1 MSKKI
6 ATFKDLDTL
15 ASLGTGT
22 SAGYISG
29 AENEQCVTKG
39 NFDIVSTETIAA
51 KGNGLM
57 FVDGSESSKYE
68 SNRLILLD
76 DVQYISEITAVLVS
90 APNIPAKGG
99 SSYATWKLS
108 QSYKVNG
115 DASPSVIE
123 WQVTGSVVEAS
134 SKGTDISAVTN
145 VANST
150 ATVTKNGKSISLS
163 QMIKQDLNKIVSNG
177 NWTTPTVTVNPTSF
191 AAAGGTATI
200 TISGDSTR
208 ENTWSSGSKTID
220 TASISSASATLGTV
234 SNDYKKLTIGV
245 NTTGLNRTGN
255 VCIDWSFESDDK
267 VVKSVE
273 SNSYSQDAQTSSTL
287 TLTGVEKI
295 YDGDTYYVSATA
307 SVAGTIYYG
316 TSSGAKTYSAYV
328 NTNGGTVNLTS
339 LGRKDAG
346 TTKVYAYLDPDSDN
360 YSNSTSVN
368 KTVKINKAEP
378 SLTLTGSIETYDG
391 ITAATVTG
399 KASVAGTIYYGT
411 TSSSKDMSSYQ
422 SVEADKTYT
431 LISRTTAGTTTV
443 YAYFIPN
450 DTTNYESLG
459 SSTASYTSAS
469 AKLKQASDASIT
481 ITTSDTTYNGT
492 AQTVVKCDE
501 THGVTKWQLGYATS
515 ESATLTNG
523 VTWIDEKKD
532 LSLTN
537 AGTYYI
543 WRKWTADENHSN
555 TNSGTKID
563 ATVTIYKKPV
573 IVIADSETQTYNGK
587 SLSKSTFTYTALV
600 TGHVITCSVAGS
612 ITDVGSVYNVP
623 SGAKIYTNSDKTT
636 EVTSN
641 YNISYVKG
649 SLSVTARPVTYKAD
663 NQSKTYDGSALSA
676 SNTATETAGDGLV
689 SGHTATFTCTG
700 SITDKGSTT
709 KTLSSVT
716 IKSGSTDVTSN
727 YSITKNNGLL
737 TISARGTT
745 VTAGSKSKTYDGSA
759 LSYYNATASHLASG
773 HTLSSYTCSGSITNF
788 GSTNNVP
795 SAAKITNSSGTDV
808 TSNYT
813 IYYENGTLT
822 INKRSTTVTAG
833 STSKTYDGTA
843 LSYYNALAS
852 NLVSGHTL
860 DSYTC
865 TGSVTNATSV
875 YNVPSNAVI
884 KSGSTD
890 VTDNY
895 SITYKNGTLTITQRS
910 VTFTAT
916 SQNKIYDGTALS
928 VANTATPTTGGD
940 LVSGHTATFT
950 CSATAVTNVSDSSTK
965 SITGVTI
972 KNGSGTDVTNNY
984 SITKKTGSLSITA
997 RPVTFKADYESKV
1010 YTGSVLSASNTA
1022 SLTSDGLSLMRG
1034 HEATFTC
1041 SGSRINVGK
1050 TTKSITGVTIKN
1062 DSGTDVTSNYNI
1074 TKQSGEFEVIQREV
1088 KITSPAATQCTYN
1101 GSDQT
1106 IFVAGTCTTGG
1117 TMYYSDTNKTF
1128 STSTWSKSLPYTQKT
1143 NAGTYTLYYYCYV
1156 SDTTNNTGTGI
1167 NTIKSIIAIIDKAPA
1182 TITFAGRNVNV
1193 QCENSDT
1200 SLMSTREVS
1209 YVAAIA
1215 KGSISYTITS
1225 IKNPSGVNGTYIT
1238 MSPITTRALR
1248 LALDTPVGDYSVD
1261 ITASQS
1267 DPNYTSTPVTRTYKI
1282 SVLPDTL
1289 SDYTGTL
1296 SISNASV
1303 NLSAGV
1309 DMKTI
1314 IWGAIHQV
1322 WEHGGGKV
1330 YMPNNANLT
1339 VSCNNSTAKTY
1350 VSIDK
1355 NSYVNSSDTTTSI
1368 LTKKTY
1374 GTYEHTT
1381 GAIFTLQLRA
1391 YNGDIIQTLNI
1402 YANSNDKI
1410 HTLTGVSLSYKN
1422 PASSSSGTKQ
1432 SPSVSYSTS
1441 YKYRSGAS
1449 GSTTTG
1455 NVATNLNPGTTFTKS
1470 FSIVTNNTAASLDT
1484 STGVVTWN
1492 SANTSTS
1499 TRSIVVKCTGTL
1511 TSYGSTSSVTSNNYG
1526 AVQAVSGSLPTSQ
1539 LSIQFVNSNC
1549 PINCQYRIVHSG
1561 TTLYTVTNSTSQG
1574 SLGSK
1579 TMSNASV
1586 TFTVYGSNSSSTART
1601 LYVSFSGGGGTAS
1614 FSPSQS
1620 ITVPANTATN
1630 STGHYIS
1637 VTLSRTATSGSW
1649 GGAITVQMN

>member
-6 ATFKDLDTL
+6 TTFKDLDTL
-15 ASLGTGT
+15 SSLGAGV

-99 SSYATWKLS
+99 SACATWKLK
-108 QSYKVNG
+108 QYYKIG
-115 DASPSVIE
+115 GSTEEKFIE
-123 WQVTGSVVEAS
+123 WQENGTTVSAN
-134 SKGTDISAVTN
+134 SKGTTISSETN
-145 VANST
+145 VGNST

-163 QMIKQDLNKIVSNG
+163 QMIKQDLNKIVSYG
-177 NWTTPTVTVNPTSF
+177 DWSTPTVTVNPTSF

-200 TISGDSTR
+200 TISGDPTR
-208 ENTWSSGSKTID
+208 TNTWSSGSESTD
-220 TASISSASATLGTV
+220 TASKSSKSATLGTV
-234 SNDYKKLTIGV
+234 SSDYKTLSIGV
-245 NTTGLNRTGN
+245 NTSGSSENGKVT
-255 VCIDWSFESDDK
+255 VKWSFDGS
-267 VVKSVE
+267 VVNTVE
-273 SNSYSQDAQTSSTL
+273 SNNYTQAAQSSSTL
-287 TLTGVEKI
+287 TLTGVENI
-295 YDGDTYYVSATA
+295 YDGNTYYVSATA

-346 TTKVYAYLDPDSDN
+346 TTTVYAYLDPDSDN
-360 YSNSTSVN
+360 YSNSISVN
-368 KTVKINKAEP
+368 KKVKINKVEP
-378 SLTLTGSIETYDG
+378 ILTLTGSIKTYDG
-391 ITAATVTG
+391 STAATVTG
-399 KASVAGTIYYGT
+399 KASVEGTIYYGT
-411 TSSSKDMSSYQ
+411 TLSSKDMSSYQ

-443 YAYFIPN
+443 YAYFIPK

-492 AQTVVKCDE
+492 AQTVVKCDG
-501 THGVTKWQLGYATS
+501 THGVTTWQLGYATS
-515 ESATLTNG
+515 ESATSTNG
-523 VTWIDEKKD
+523 VTWIGEKKE

-543 WRKWTADENHSN
+543 WRKWTADGNHSN

-573 IVIADSETQTYNGK
+573 TVTADSVTQTYNGK
-587 SLSKSTFTYTALV
+587 VLSKGTFTNTALV
-600 TGHVITCSVAGS
+600 SGHVITCSVAGS

-623 SGAKIYTNSDKTT
+623 IGAKIYTNSYKTT

-641 YNISYVKG
+641 YDISYVKG

-663 NQSKTYDGSALSA
+663 NQSKTYDGSELSA

-745 VTAGSKSKTYDGSA
+745 VIAGSKSKTYDGTA

-788 GSTNNVP
+788 GSVNNVP

-813 IYYENGTLT
+813 IYYENGILT

-852 NLVSGHTL
+852 NLASGHTL

-895 SITYKNGTLTITQRS
+895 SITYNNGTLTITQRS

-916 SQNKIYDGTALS
+916 SQNKIYDGAALS
-928 VANTATPTTGGD
+928 VANTAYATAGD
-940 LVSGHTATFT
+940 GLVSGHTATFT

-984 SITKKTGSLSITA
+984 SITKKAGSLSITA

-1010 YTGSVLSASNTA
+1010 YTGSALSASNTA
-1022 SLTSDGLSLMRG
+1022 SLTSDGLSLVSG

-1041 SGSRINVGK
+1041 SGSKISVGK

-1062 DSGTDVTSNYNI
+1062 DSGADVTSNYNI
-1074 TKQSGEFEVIQREV
+1074 TKQSGEFEIIQREV
-1088 KITSPAATQCTYN
+1088 KITSPAALQSTYN

-1182 TITFAGRNVNV
+1182 TITFAGTNVPV
-1193 QCENSDT
+1193 QCKNSDT
-1200 SLMSTREVS
+1200 SLLGTRDVQ
-1209 YVAAIA
+1209 YLAAIVT
-1215 KGSISYTITS
+1215 KGSVSYTIDS
-1225 IKNPSGVNGTYIT
+1225 IKNPSGVNGTYIIE
-1238 MSPITTRALR
+1238 SPTTTRALR
-1248 LALDTPVGDYSVD
+1248 LAIGTPVGDYSVD

-1296 SISNASV
+1296 SISNSST
-1303 NLSAGV
+1303 LSAGA
-1309 DMKTI
+1309 DTRTI
-1314 IWGAIHQV
+1314 TWGAIHQV
-1322 WEHGGGKV
+1322 WEHGGDKE
-1330 YMPNNANLT
+1330 YMPYSANLT
-1339 VSCNNSTAKTY
+1339 VSCNNSTAETY

-1355 NSYVNSSDTTTSI
+1355 NSYANSSNTTTTT

-1374 GTYEHTT
+1374 GTYEHTS
-1381 GAIFTLQLRA
+1381 GAIFTLELRT
-1391 YNGDIIQTLNI
+1391 YNGNIIQTLNI

-1499 TRSIVVKCTGTL
+1499 TRSIVVKCTGSL
-1511 TSYGSTSSVTSNNYG
+1511 NSYGSTSSVTSSNYG
-1526 AVQAVSGSLPTSQ
+1526 AVQSGGATAVSTYINVTL
-1539 LSIQFVNSNC
+1539 INSNC
-1549 PINCQYRIVHSG
+1549 PNGCEYHILDNKGSG
-1561 TTLYTVTNSTSQG
+1561 IITKVIG
-1574 SLGSK
+1574 D
-1579 TMSNASV
+1579 
-1586 TFTVYGSNSSSTART
+1586 STANGTSWTKRYDNT
-1601 LYVSFSGGGGTAS
+1601 TSVVITVAGIRNVSGSAKILSANYSGGGGTYTV
-1614 FSPSQS
+1614 SPS
-1620 ITVPANTATN
+1620 
-1630 STGHYIS
+1630 GGIS
-1637 VTLSRTATSGSW
+1637 VPHNTINGSYVVTVTLERSSTTMS
-1649 GGAITVQMN
+1649 GAIRISMV